1 MSVAED
7 PKICWLDILRADIY
21 KKASETRHCPRSA
34 RHGCKDPLPRRA
46 VARRRQRL
54 RDQEGLRGRPVQP
67 LPPGKLRIDLS
78 GPERAERRRPRGG
91 ARPGAAKA
99 PGQEDLF
106 PHTQGTQRAPRGA
119 DRSEEHTSELQSLMR
134 ISYAVFCLE

>member
-1 MSVAED
+1 MMPTPFSDGGAFERPPGPPGKYLNLNYICAESPRMSVAED

-54 RDQEGLRGRPVQP
+54 RDQEG
-67 LPPGKLRIDLS
+67 
-78 GPERAERRRPRGG
+78 
-91 ARPGAAKA
+91 
-99 PGQEDLF
+99 
-106 PHTQGTQRAPRGA
+106 
-119 DRSEEHTSELQSLMR
+119 RSEEHTSEHQSLMR
-134 ISYAVFCLE
+134 TSYAVFCLKK

>member
-67 LPPGKLRIDLS
+67 LP
-78 GPERAERRRPRGG
+78 
-91 ARPGAAKA
+91 
-99 PGQEDLF
+99 
-106 PHTQGTQRAPRGA
+106 
-119 DRSEEHTSELQSLMR
+119 RSEEHTSELQSLMR
-134 ISYAVFCLE
+134 NSYAVFCLKKTKIKENM

>member
-78 GPERAERRRPRGG
+78 GPERAELQLFLSRERGG
-91 ARPGAAKA
+91 RGLPRPAARA
-99 PGQEDLF
+99 
-106 PHTQGTQRAPRGA
+106 RATPT
-119 DRSEEHTSELQSLMR
+119 RSGRRMR
-134 ISYAVFCLE
+134 

>member
-78 GPERAERRRPRGG
+78 GP
-91 ARPGAAKA
+91 
-99 PGQEDLF
+99 
-106 PHTQGTQRAPRGA
+106 
-119 DRSEEHTSELQSLMR
+119 RSEEHTSELQSLMR
-134 ISYAVFCLE
+134 TSYAVFCVKKKNKYNNILHLI